1 MTRMKQRQAGLTLVS
16 WMVIIVI
23 AGVLVMAM
31 LKLFPVY
38 MEHLSVAS
46 SLEALA
52 GDASL
57 HGSSASDI
65 RNALMKRLEINNVN
79 RVKRED
85 ITIERAGNAY
95 RVTVAYEVV
104 VPVVYNIS
112 FLLNFEDV
120 AEVMA
125 R

>member
-23 AGVLVMAM
+23 AGVLVMPM

-38 MEHLSVAS
+38 MEHLGVVS

-57 HGSSASDI
+57 HGSSAPDI
-65 RNALMKRLEINNVN
+65 RNALMKRLEINYVN
-79 RVKRED
+79 RVKHED

-104 VPVVYNIS
+104 VPLVHNIS

-125 R
+125 H